1 MAKSK
6 SKSKKKA
13 SRGRVKLIPPSSR
26 EARDEGPRLIP
37 LGPVQEEPRVQRY
50 LELADAA
57 LTGARKSGKR
67 GARRGPSP
75 VSGE

>member
-6 SKSKKKA
+6 GKRKKTAK
-13 SRGRVKLIPPSSR
+13 RVVKLIRPSSQ

-37 LGPVQEEPRVQRY
+37 LGRLPEEPRVQRY

-57 LTGARKSGKR
+57 LKPRRKSK
-67 GARRGPSP
+67 SKKQ
-75 VSGE
+75 SGTMHRS

>member
-6 SKSKKKA
+6 RKGKTEK
-13 SRGRVKLIPPSSR
+13 RVKAIPPTSS

-37 LGPVQEEPRVQRY
+37 LRSLPEEPRVQRY

-57 LTGARKSGKR
+57 LGKKTPKSRKSGSH
-67 GARRGPSP
+67 RRS
-75 VSGE
+75 